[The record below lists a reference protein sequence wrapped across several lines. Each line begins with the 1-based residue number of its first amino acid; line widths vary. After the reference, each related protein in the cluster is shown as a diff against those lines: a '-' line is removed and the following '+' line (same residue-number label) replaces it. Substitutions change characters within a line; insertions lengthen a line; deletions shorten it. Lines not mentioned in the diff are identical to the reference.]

1 MLFQHFHP
9 HQLWLMTPGPLCLK
23 WWLRASVQEVCKVRT
38 TFKINLSIHE
48 TNAWDLQCIGLVHI
62 NCHSR
67 CETLLE
73 LQLSIEKWDKNLPLF
88 LNKETNGIFFLLLI
102 ITYKIKLCYS
112 RSILNFL
119 IEKEYWE
126 VLIISAMIKLIL
138 MKGMCLKPYFE
149 DIA

>member
-1 MLFQHFHP
+1 
-9 HQLWLMTPGPLCLK
+9 MT
-23 WWLRASVQEVCKVRT
+23 R
-38 TFKINLSIHE
+38 NLSIHE
-48 TNAWDLQCIGLVHI
+48 TNAWDLQCIVLLHI

-88 LNKETNGIFFLLLI
+88 LNKETNEYFLAFDNNI
-102 ITYKIKLCYS
+102 QIKLCYS

-126 VLIISAMIKLIL
+126 VLIISAMIKWIL